1 MNGLFA
7 FFSSLALICATMVVR
22 CRNEVHSVLFLIL
35 AFVSASALLILVDL
49 DFFAMV
55 YLVVYVGAIAVLFLF
70 VVMMLNLRRQV
81 NESVLPYFPIGVL
94 IGLIFLFQVFSVLSQ
109 QFLPFLLTPE
119 LLTPAPEF
127 DGGLAGG
134 DTAQGV
140 SAEHPG
146 KVALNGNLLPRISLP
161 LISPEHAQVD
171 FYLTALA
178 GASIVQDLFLLIKQG
193 VSLPSLSELKQALSL
208 DLASGT
214 AGWGQAPPPPN
225 SGRELL
231 AGTPGDA
238 EVYLS
243 WSEKMRPISAIE
255 ALAQVLYT
263 WHFAYFLLA
272 SLILLIAMVGGIT
285 LTMHK
290 GREVQK
296 QEIAEQNRRDP
307 SRTAVKL
314 RDA

>member
-1 MNGLFA
+1 MKAKVDMNGLFA

-70 VVMMLNLRRQV
+70 VVMMLNLRRQMD
-81 NESVLPYFPIGVL
+81 ESVLPYFPIGAL

-109 QFLPFLLTPE
+109 QFLPFLPSGEGYGGDLGVQNGGQGASHPAL
-119 LLTPAPEF
+119 LLT
-127 DGGLAGG
+127 GL
-134 DTAQGV
+134 T
-140 SAEHPG
+140 
-146 KVALNGNLLPRISLP
+146 
-161 LISPEHAQVD
+161 
-171 FYLTALA
+171 
-178 GASIVQDLFLLIKQG
+178 SIVQDTILLIKQG
-193 VSLPSLSELKQALSL
+193 VSLPSLSELKQAVSALWGESVGGEQGHL
-208 DLASGT
+208 GGKGGDLNHA
-214 AGWGQAPPPPN
+214 
-225 SGRELL
+225 
-231 AGTPGDA
+231 D
-238 EVYLS
+238 VYLS
-243 WSEKMRPISAIE
+243 WSEKMRPISSIE

-290 GREVQK
+290 GREVRK

-314 RDA
+314 RDD